1 MHKDQRRDDQRPDGH
16 QKFRELAALAQA
28 SVLTSGE
35 RLELENHLQHCVA
48 CHEVYGEYALIHS
61 EGMAYLAVAGDQ
73 SPKFDGW
80 DPRSVRNE
88 LLERVREADRKGLGL
103 VEGLVEMDRSRRASN
118 FILNRGVVA
127 QWATVAMAACLVVG
141 VAVGAYHLGGR
152 SHLAQR
158 NPAGSG
164 SEAEFASQKRASEGF
179 AAQAKNAEELL
190 ASQRE
195 RIARLQG
202 QVSNEQQDIAGLR
215 TLLRAALDRSAGLTA
230 ADGTRQELFRQASEE
245 RDQLAGQLRDAEK
258 SYELLRAELT
268 NLRADHDRTLL
279 HTASLES
286 KVEELSAAAHEQDR
300 RLKDD
305 EQYLASDRD
314 IRELMGARKLYI
326 ADVFDVDSGSHT
338 RKSFGRVFYTQNKS
352 LIFYAFDLDHEPGIK
367 NASAFQVWG
376 QRDAELAEKPRPM
389 NLGILYM
396 DSESNR
402 RWVLR
407 LDDPK
412 QLAEIDAVFV
422 TVEPHGG
429 SQKPTGKP
437 FLYALLR
444 KEANH
449 P

>member
-1 MHKDQRRDDQRPDGH
+1 MHKNRRPDDH
-16 QKFRELAALAQA
+16 EKFRELAALAKA
-28 SVLTSGE
+28 NAVTGGE
-35 RLELENHLQHCVA
+35 RLELEDHLRQCAA
-48 CHEVYGEYALIHS
+48 CHEVYDEYSLLHS
-61 EGMAYLAVAGDQ
+61 EGMAYLATACDTSAESEV
-73 SPKFDGW
+73 W
-80 DPRSVRNE
+80 DSRSVRNE
-88 LLERVREADRKGLGL
+88 LLEQIREGERRKPGL
-103 VEGLVEMDRSRRASN
+103 VEINRPLRFRSAFLGRA
-118 FILNRGVVA
+118 VAA
-127 QWATVAMAACLVVG
+127 QWATAAMAACLIAG
-141 VAVGAYHLGGR
+141 VAAGGYKLGGR
-152 SHLAQR
+152 SHTTQLS
-158 NPAGSG
+158 SG
-164 SEAEFASQKRASEGF
+164 TSESNANLSSPGLSQSLSSH
-179 AAQAKNAEELL
+179 AKNAQGL
-190 ASQRE
+190 AAAQTEKILRLE
-195 RIARLQG
+195 ARI
-202 QVSNEQQDIAGLR
+202 SDEQQDIAGLR
-215 TLLRAALDRSAGLTA
+215 SLLRAAQERSAGLA
-230 ADGTRQELFRQASEE
+230 AANGKREALFRQVSTE
-245 RDQLAGQLRDAEK
+245 RDQLVGQLRDAEK
-258 SYELLRAELT
+258 SYDLLRTELT
-268 NLRADHDRTLL
+268 NLRADQDRVLL

-286 KVEELSAAAHEQDR
+286 KVEELSAGAREQDR

-338 RKSFGRVFYTQNKS
+338 RKSYGRIFYTQNKS

>member
-1 MHKDQRRDDQRPDGH
+1 
-16 QKFRELAALAQA
+16 
-28 SVLTSGE
+28 
-35 RLELENHLQHCVA
+35 
-48 CHEVYGEYALIHS
+48 
-61 EGMAYLAVAGDQ
+61 MAYLAVACDQ
-73 SPKFDGW
+73 SPESQVW
-80 DPRSVRNE
+80 DSRSVRNE
-88 LLERVREADRKGLGL
+88 LLDQVREAERRRPGL
-103 VEGLVEMDRSRRASN
+103 VEIDRPRRVLGA
-118 FILNRGVVA
+118 FLERVVAA
-127 QWATVAMAACLVVG
+127 QWATAAMAACLILG
-141 VAVGAYHLGGR
+141 VAAGAYHLGGR
-152 SHLAQR
+152 ARSNGQLTPAASVSDAKLAPQEL
-158 NPAGSG
+158 S
-164 SEAEFASQKRASEGF
+164 SQDFASQAK
-179 AAQAKNAEELL
+179 AAQELL
-190 ASQRE
+190 ASETEQ
-195 RIARLQG
+195 IARLQAR
-202 QVSNEQQDIAGLR
+202 VSGEQQDIAGLR
-215 TLLRAALDRSAGLTA
+215 TLLRAAQDRSAGLAA
-230 ADGTRQELFRQASEE
+230 ADGKREELFRQVTEE

-258 SYELLRAELT
+258 SYELLRTELT

-286 KVEELSAAAHEQDR
+286 KVEELSAATRDQDR

-412 QLAEIDAVFV
+412 QLGEIDAVFV